1 MVGVDTYMMSGAET
15 VSESTRLRNIQ
26 QASDSFTI
34 KHLEATGIGQGWRCL
49 EIGAGGG
56 SIAGWLGDRVGA
68 TGSVV
73 ATDVDLQRLGDL
85 GAPVEVRRHDIAR
98 EGLESA
104 AYDLVHCRLVLQHLT
119 EPVVALQKMA
129 TAVAPGGW
137 PLIEEGDFGLLE
149 FAGAAES
156 PRASIVLRDVF
167 TRWAAAG
174 VIDSYLGRRLLGLA
188 APSMSRRSASMLSPR
203 SADPAT
209 QPTKRFAW
217 PGPPPDRSRGGRPHR
232 GRLALCRQG
241 FRQFHRPGRRHHFRG
256 LGPATTPQRQTEFTH
271 VGPLPHPAA
280 CGGSVGLLRIDIGIG
295 WYR

>member
-1 MVGVDTYMMSGAET
+1 MVGVDSYMMSGAET
-15 VSESTRLRNIQ
+15 DSESTRLRNIQ

-73 ATDVDLQRLGDL
+73 ATDVDLRRLGDL

-137 PLIEEGDFGLLE
+137 LVIEEGDFGLLE

-156 PRASIVLRDVF
+156 PRASIVCATWSSAGQPWASS
-167 TRWAAAG
+167 TRIWAVDCPG
-174 VIDSYLGRRLLGLA
+174 SS

-209 QPTKRFAW
+209 QPTKHFAW
-217 PGPPPDRSRGGRPHR
+217 PGRPPAREPRRSASPRTTC
-232 GRLALCRQG
+232 AVST
-241 FRQFHRPGRRHHFRG
+241 G
-256 LGPATTPQRQTEFTH
+256 LSPIPPSLSASPFSPLGASYHPPATNVVHTCRRT
-271 VGPLPHPAA
+271 AA
-280 CGGSVGLLRIDIGIG
+280 APRLRM
-295 WYR
+295 

>member
-15 VSESTRLRNIQ
+15 DSESTRLRNIQ

-137 PLIEEGDFGLLE
+137 LVIEEGDFGLLE
-149 FAGAAES
+149 FGGAADS

-174 VIDSYLGRRLLGLA
+174 VIDSYLGRRLPGLVGALDVEAFGVDAFTQIGGPGDPAYETFRLAWPATRTGA
-188 APSMSRRSASMLSPR
+188 AAVGLTEDDLRCIDGAFANSTVLVGVTIFAAWGQLPRPR
-203 SADPAT
+203 SD
-209 QPTKRFAW
+209 KR
-217 PGPPPDRSRGGRPHR
+217 SSHM
-232 GRLALCRQG
+232 
-241 FRQFHRPGRRHHFRG
+241 
-256 LGPATTPQRQTEFTH
+256 
-271 VGPLPHPAA
+271 
-280 CGGSVGLLRIDIGIG
+280 
-295 WYR
+295 

>member
-1 MVGVDTYMMSGAET
+1 MVGVDSYMMSGAET
-15 VSESTRLRNIQ
+15 DSESTRLRNIQ

-56 SIAGWLGDRVGA
+56 SIAGWLGDRVCA

-137 PLIEEGDFGLLE
+137 LVIEEADFGLLE
-149 FAGAAES
+149 FAARS
-156 PRASIVLRDVF
+156 RV
-167 TRWAAAG
+167 AAG
-174 VIDSYLGRRLLGLA
+174 VDRLARRVHPLGSRGRHRLVSGPSTARARRRPRCRGDWRRCFHPDRRTRRPSLRNVSPGLA
-188 APSMSRRSASMLSPR
+188 RHPR
-203 SADPAT
+203 
-209 QPTKRFAW
+209 
-217 PGPPPDRSRGGRPHR
+217 GSRGGRPHR
-232 GRLALCRQG
+232 GRLAIVDAINRLWDAALPS
-241 FRQFHRPGRRHHFRG
+241 PGTPTPTTSRRSARTSS
-256 LGPATTPQRQTEFTH
+256 AITWAR
-271 VGPLPHPAA
+271 
-280 CGGSVGLLRIDIGIG
+280 
-295 WYR
+295 

>member
-1 MVGVDTYMMSGAET
+1 MVGVDSYMMSGAET
-15 VSESTRLRNIQ
+15 DSESTRLRNIQ

-85 GAPVEVRRHDIAR
+85 GAPVEVRRHNIAR

-119 EPVVALQKMA
+119 EPVVALHKMA

-137 PLIEEGDFGLLE
+137 LVVEEGDFGLLE
-149 FAGAAES
+149 LAGAAES

-174 VIDSYLGRRLLGLA
+174 VIDSYLGRRLPGLVGALDVEAFGVDAFTQIGGPGDPAYETFRLAWPATRAGA
-188 APSMSRRSASMLSPR
+188 AAVGLTEDDLRCVDRAFANSTVLVGVTIFAAWGQLPRPR
-203 SADPAT
+203 SD
-209 QPTKRFAW
+209 KR
-217 PGPPPDRSRGGRPHR
+217 SSHM
-232 GRLALCRQG
+232 
-241 FRQFHRPGRRHHFRG
+241 
-256 LGPATTPQRQTEFTH
+256 
-271 VGPLPHPAA
+271 
-280 CGGSVGLLRIDIGIG
+280 
-295 WYR
+295 

>member
-1 MVGVDTYMMSGAET
+1 MADGSGKMSRGAMVGVDSYMMSGAET
-15 VSESTRLRNIQ
+15 DSESTRLRNIQ

-119 EPVVALQKMA
+119 EPVVVLQKVA

-137 PLIEEGDFGLLE
+137 LVVEEGDFGLLE

-174 VIDSYLGRRLLGLA
+174 VIDSYLGRRLPGLV

-217 PGPPPDRSRGGRPHR
+217 PGRPPAREPRRSASPRTTC
-232 GRLALCRQG
+232 AVST
-241 FRQFHRPGRRHHFRG
+241 G
-256 LGPATTPQRQTEFTH
+256 LSPIPPSSSASPFSPLGASYHAPATNVVHTCRRT
-271 VGPLPHPAA
+271 AA
-280 CGGSVGLLRIDIGIG
+280 APRLRM
-295 WYR
+295 

>member
-1 MVGVDTYMMSGAET
+1 MMSGAET
-15 VSESTRLRNIQ
+15 DSESTRRNIQ

-34 KHLEATGIGQGWRCL
+34 KHLEAIVIGQGWRCL

-104 AYDLVHCRLVLQHLT
+104 AYNLVHCRLVLQHLT
-119 EPVVALQKMA
+119 EPVVALQKM
-129 TAVAPGGW
+129 V
-137 PLIEEGDFGLLE
+137 EEGDFGLLE

-174 VIDSYLGRRLLGLA
+174 VIDSYLGRRLPGLVGA
-188 APSMSRRSASMLSPR
+188 LDVEAFGVDAFTQIGGPG
-203 SADPAT
+203 DPAYET
-209 QPTKRFAW
+209 FRLAW
-217 PGPPPDRSRGGRPHR
+217 P
-232 GRLALCRQG
+232 
-241 FRQFHRPGRRHHFRG
+241 
-256 LGPATTPQRQTEFTH
+256 ATRT
-271 VGPLPHPAA
+271 GAA
-280 CGGSVGLLRIDIGIG
+280 AVGLTEDDLRCVDGAFANSTVLVGVTIFAAWGQLPRPSDK
-295 WYR
+295 RSSHM